1 MYSIDFVQY
10 IVLPE
15 PKLVKTK
22 VVIWRHWTIM
32 DWYMDLIG

>member
-1 MYSIDFVQY
+1 MYSIDFIQY
-10 IVLPE
+10 IVL
-15 PKLVKTK
+15 LVKTK